1 MLNFVSFH
9 IVVYMQCDI
18 FYALHGTLMYIIYVC
33 EQFANSNTRI
43 SFIVH
48 VYIVHVL
55 FSNFDDT
62 F

>member
-1 MLNFVSFH
+1 
-9 IVVYMQCDI
+9 MQCDI